1 MIGIYKITNLLN
13 GKCYIGQSIHIERRW
28 AEHLLPSADSIIA
41 NAIKKYGKENF
52 KFEVIEE
59 VSLEEIDTLDDL
71 EELHIMLNN
80 SIVPNGYNIDE
91 RCNGNHTIF
100 IKINK
105 EQYNE
110 IVDLIQNSSLTFE
123 EIAKKYSLNKRTI
136 TRINQGQTHKI
147 YGLNYPLRNTLIKP
161 AQEYFCVDCR
171 QKISKGAI
179 RCTECHRKNSRFC
192 ERPNREE
199 LKQLIR
205 TMPFTK
211 IGEKFGVSDNAI
223 RKWCDSVNLPRKTSE
238 IKKYSDEEWNL
249 I

>member
-28 AEHLLPSADSIIA
+28 AEHLQPSADSVIA
-41 NAIKKYGKENF
+41 MAIKKYGRENF
-52 KFEVIEE
+52 SFEVLEE
-59 VSLEEIDTLDDL
+59 VELGDIVVLDELEEMYIA
-71 EELHIMLNN
+71 LNN
-80 SIVPNGYNIDE
+80 SIVPNGYNIME
-91 RCNGNHTIF
+91 RSEGQYTAF
-100 IKINK
+100 SKFNK
-105 EQYNE
+105 EQFNE
-110 IVDLIQNSSLTFE
+110 IVNLIQNSSLTFE

-147 YGLNYPLRNTLIKP
+147 YGLNYPLRNTLMQP